1 MSAMYIST
9 NHGNVKASH
18 FFKLQRKVPFSVYGL
33 VRAGHK
39 GHSVRVR
46 KRSYFGVERL
56 VLLPQ
61 RNCPKVSL
69 KISNGVT
76 LGHWL
81 QRSSPSCRSTTMP
94 STSRRKNLTHIY
106 ICYTSGSMVHMTPT
120 YLNLFKVW

>member
-76 LGHWL
+76 LKTVVTGFSAPHL
-81 QRSSPSCRSTTMP
+81 AVGPPPCP
-94 STSRRKNLTHIY
+94 PPPDVKI
-106 ICYTSGSMVHMTPT
+106 
-120 YLNLFKVW
+120 